1 MQKNYRV
8 VALSNEE
15 PTSRDVLWLDS
26 SDAKD
31 VVIKIYYNGYWVPLY
46 RAMLDASMKYIEIK
60 QISDINYEK
69 I

>member
-8 VALSNEE
+8 VALSNKE

-26 SDAKD
+26 LDAKD
-31 VVIKIYYNGYWVPLY
+31 VVLKIYYNGDWVPLY
-46 RAMLDASMKYIEIK
+46 RTILDASMKYIEIK

>member
-26 SDAKD
+26 SDAKN
-31 VVIKIYYNGYWVPLY
+31 VVIKIYYNGDWVPLY
-46 RAMLDASMKYIEIK
+46 RTILDASMKYIEIK

>member
-8 VALSNEE
+8 VALSNKE

-31 VVIKIYYNGYWVPLY
+31 VVIKIYYNGDWVPLY
-46 RAMLDASMKYIEIK
+46 RGILDTSMKYIEIK

>member
-31 VVIKIYYNGYWVPLY
+31 VVIKIYYNGDWVPLY
-46 RAMLDASMKYIEIK
+46 RAILDTSMKYIEIK

>member
-8 VALSNEE
+8 VALSNKE
-15 PTSRDVLWLDS
+15 PASRDVLWLDS

-31 VVIKIYYNGYWVPLY
+31 VVIKIYYNGDWVPLY
-46 RAMLDASMKYIEIK
+46 RTILDASMKYIEIK

>member
-31 VVIKIYYNGYWVPLY
+31 VVIKIYYNGDWVPLY
-46 RAMLDASMKYIEIK
+46 RTILDASMKYIEIK

>member
-31 VVIKIYYNGYWVPLY
+31 VVIKIYYNGGWVPLY
-46 RAMLDASMKYIEIK
+46 RAILDASMKYIEIK

>member
-31 VVIKIYYNGYWVPLY
+31 VVIKIYYNGDWVPLY
-46 RAMLDASMKYIEIK
+46 RAILDASMKYIEIK
-60 QISDINYEK
+60 QISDINYEE

>member
-31 VVIKIYYNGYWVPLY
+31 VVIKIYYNGNWVPLY
-46 RAMLDASMKYIEIK
+46 RAILDASMKYIEIK

>member
-8 VALSNEE
+8 VALSNKE
-15 PTSRDVLWLDS
+15 PTSRDVIWLDS

-31 VVIKIYYNGYWVPLY
+31 VVIKKYYNGDWVPLY
-46 RAMLDASMKYIEIK
+46 RAILDASMKYIEIK

>member
-15 PTSRDVLWLDS
+15 PTSRDVIWLDS

-31 VVIKIYYNGYWVPLY
+31 VVIKIYYNGDWVPLY
-46 RAMLDASMKYIEIK
+46 RAILDASMKYIEIK

>member
-31 VVIKIYYNGYWVPLY
+31 VVIKIYYNGDWVPLY
-46 RAMLDASMKYIEIK
+46 RAILDASMKYIEIK